1 MLGNVGAPPPLVRRL
16 WGASLLLWLLPGLVG
31 APSPFVHLL
40 VGAPLPIAVPL
51 LCTPVLRALSREVAV
66 VPPARFVLGLPCC
79 LLLGLPALM
88 CPLCGV
94 RRVLCCLALRRSSSL
109 IGYVCFC
116 VGCCATLLCCWL
128 GSAFAHARACGPSC
142 APCVTAR
149 GRFAAYCGAAACRY
163 PVPWAVFPVRCV
175 ATCSA
180 ACGAPL
186 WVMPGLVGAPL
197 PLVRLLVGAHL
208 PFALPSLTAPR
219 LCELTFEAP
228 PPAPLLVGLLRLSR
242 LGLLALSGP
251 LSNVPW
257 ALC

>member
-1 MLGNVGAPPPLVRRL
+1 MPRLAGAPPPLVGR
-16 WGASLLLWLLPGLVG
+16 LVG
-31 APSPFVHLL
+31 ALLPVALL
-40 VGAPLPIAVPL
+40 VATPLWVP
-51 LCTPVLRALSREVAV
+51 
-66 VPPARFVLGLPCC
+66 
-79 LLLGLPALM
+79 
-88 CPLCGV
+88 
-94 RRVLCCLALRRSSSL
+94 
-109 IGYVCFC
+109 
-116 VGCCATLLCCWL
+116 
-128 GSAFAHARACGPSC
+128 CGPSC

-180 ACGAPL
+180 CGAPF

-251 LSNVPW
+251 LSNVQW